1 MSVQEEIRAFMRPFY
16 DEILFYENNAEKQYD
31 DATKELAELPDMTEE
46 LKNAVWKNN
55 EAEYQKLRRKSDF
68 YDQRRQF
75 LEGVRERYA
84 EEDNTVP
91 IRPRNEMIQKV
102 TENYWKK
109 YFALAEELY
118 KALKAAEEA
127 AEGMDAWGNAA
138 NNFIR
143 HLWNIG
149 SVPEGERSSAPLP
162 GDNGNARSLR
172 KVIEGDMTIGYLYR
186 KMEDREVKRRMNPAP
201 AVVAEDEEA

>member
-16 DEILFYENNAEKQYD
+16 EEIQFYEDNAEKQYN
-31 DATKELAELPDMTEE
+31 DATEELAVLPDMSEE
-46 LKNAVWKNN
+46 LKNAVWMNN
-55 EAEYQKLRRKSDF
+55 EAEYQKLRRRSDF
-68 YDQRRQF
+68 VDQRRQY

-143 HLWNIG
+143 RLWNIG
-149 SVPEGERSSAPLP
+149 SVPEEERNTAPLP

-172 KVIEGDMTIGYLYR
+172 KAIEGDMTIGYLYR
-186 KMEDREVKRRMNPAP
+186 TMKEQALKNRNKPKP
-201 AVVAEDEEA
+201 AVDADTEE